1 MNSKWIKN
9 LNVRP
14 NTIKLPEE
22 NIGRKFLDISYS
34 VIFSDLS
41 PKVKEIKTKINK
53 WDLIILE
60 SFCIAKDIINK
71 TKRQSTEWEKI
82 SPNDMTNKG
91 LIFKVYKQLAKFN
104 IKKKKKRLQ
113 IARNR
118 QNNCIDTFLKR
129 KCKWSLGI

>member
-41 PKVKEIKTKINK
+41 PKVEEIKTKINK

-113 IARNR
+113 IAQNR

>member
-34 VIFSDLS
+34 IILSDLS

-53 WDLIILE
+53 WDLIVLE

-71 TKRQSTEWEKI
+71 TKRQPIEWEKI

-91 LIFKVYKQLAKFN
+91 LIFKIYKQVAKFN
-104 IKKKKKRLQ
+104 IKRKKTPTT
-113 IARNR
+113 N
-118 QNNCIDTFLKR
+118 
-129 KCKWSLGI
+129 SPE